1 MALHPYLY
9 DGLLATPLIVALFV
23 LAPALLEEWTQRSGA
38 FVLIACF
45 GAAWMSMFQLRLYA
59 LCYPSI

>member
-1 MALHPYLY
+1 M
-9 DGLLATPLIVALFV
+9 
-23 LAPALLEEWTQRSGA
+23 

-45 GAAWMSMFQLRLYA
+45 GAVWTSMFQLRLYA